1 MWIKYMNFKILFIII
16 ICSFTCF
23 GQSEGAL
30 SRHFPGVAPNPAKAK
45 IKTPGDNNAF
55 PLNTNRSDIFNNPIV
70 GRFNF
75 FDSYVYSQGID
86 LQGHYD
92 GVGEIPFAY
101 FDYAID
107 LQYPN
112 TATYQGFYNNV
123 TYNAPTVSSSS
134 SLVGFRN
141 TAWQTSNA
149 NMHDIQ
155 GLTSQALITN
165 GRAGSNINGAAFS
178 VGVFSPATAQDVS
191 GIAITSSIVNTT
203 VRSYQGIWIQQP
215 NLSGSTVLNH
225 SSALRVDAGGVP
237 VFMVSLDGTKINM
250 SLSTPESSAEKCRTG
265 EIRIDADYIYVCT
278 STNNLKRT
286 ALSAF

>member
-1 MWIKYMNFKILFIII
+1 MKFKILFIII
-16 ICSFTCF
+16 ISTFNCF
-23 GQSEGAL
+23 GQSKSPL
-30 SRHFPGVAPNPAKAK
+30 SRHFPSVAPIPAKNERRTLSVSG
-45 IKTPGDNNAF
+45 IETLPQEQ
-55 PLNTNRSDIFNNPIV
+55 NRENFFNYPIV

-75 FDSYVYSQGID
+75 TDPYIYAQGID

-92 GVGEIPFAY
+92 GAGEIPFAY

-107 LQYPN
+107 NAYPN

-141 TAWQTSNA
+141 TAWQTSGA

-191 GIAITSSIVNTT
+191 GIAITSSVVNTT

-215 NLSGSTVLNH
+215 NLAGTTILSH
-225 SSALRVDAGGVP
+225 SSALRVDSGGVP

-250 SLSTPESSAEKCRTG
+250 SLSTPESSTTTCRAG